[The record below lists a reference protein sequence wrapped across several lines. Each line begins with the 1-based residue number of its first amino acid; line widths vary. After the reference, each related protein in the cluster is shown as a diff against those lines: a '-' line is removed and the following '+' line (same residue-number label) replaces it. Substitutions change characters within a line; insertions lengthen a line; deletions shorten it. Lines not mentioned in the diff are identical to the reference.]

1 MHRAGARSVLVLQ
14 AILLL
19 FASALSAQSM
29 DDEAATV
36 SGVQPERYRKVEMP
50 PGFQVVPT
58 ELEGPVFANEAGMTL
73 YKWPLHKLRNG
84 YSGEAP
90 GEPACDDQIN
100 TVTAG
105 LMSPYPP
112 GIPLPDLDSRPA
124 CTDLWLPV
132 VATADA
138 EPVGLWTVVER
149 SDGQKQWAY
158 DEQPLYT
165 SVRDQ
170 QPGDTFGGT
179 SRKKDGDSPAIR
191 VPVGPPPLVPPGF
204 AVKSTSVGRM
214 LTTKKNYAVYSFEQ
228 DSAEETRCTGDCT
241 KRFKPVIAPTLVRA
255 QGEWSVLERSPGE
268 RQWVFRGKPLYTHVR
283 DTHPWSQEGS
293 DEPGWSNVFTQRTPE
308 PPSDFI
314 RQATIAGD
322 VLADRR
328 GHTVYL
334 YQCGEDSQIQL
345 ACDHPDDT
353 QVYRLAICGGGDPER
368 CNEYWPYV
376 TPSEGATSDSR
387 AWSILNIDPA
397 TGRKVSEDA
406 PSAQR
411 VWAYRDRP
419 VYTFALD
426 RKPGDVKGA
435 GTGEWRGKRNGLL
448 AFWLRDDFMKGIE

>member
-1 MHRAGARSVLVLQ
+1 MH
-14 AILLL
+14 LL
-19 FASALSAQSM
+19 ALPISAQPAQV
-29 DDEAATV
+29 DTAAD
-36 SGVQPERYRKVEMP
+36 SGTPSERYRKVEMP
-50 PGFQVVPT
+50 PGFQVVST

-90 GEPACDDQIN
+90 GEPACDDKII

-112 GIPLPDLDSRPA
+112 GIPLPDLESRSA
-124 CTDLWLPV
+124 CSDLWPPV
-132 VATADA
+132 YAAANA

-149 SDGQKQWAY
+149 SDGQKQWAF

-170 QPGDTFGGT
+170 HPGDTIGGT

-214 LTTKKNYAVYSFEQ
+214 LTTKKNDAVYSFEE
-228 DSAEETRCTGDCT
+228 DSAVETRCTGDCT
-241 KRFKPVIAPTLVRA
+241 KRFKPVIAPALVRTR
-255 QGEWSVLERSPGE
+255 GEWSVLERSPGE
-268 RQWVFRGKPLYTHVR
+268 RQWVFRGKALYTHVR
-283 DTHPWSQEGS
+283 DTGPWSQEGS
-293 DEPGWSNVFTQRTPE
+293 DEEGWNNVFTQRAPA
-308 PPSDFI
+308 PPSDFV
-314 RQATIAGD
+314 RQPTIAGD

-345 ACDHPDDT
+345 SCDHPDDT

-376 TPSEGATSDSR
+376 TPSEGSESTSR
-387 AWSILNIDPA
+387 AWSILTIDPM
-397 TGRKVSEDA
+397 TGRKVTDEVQGA
-406 PSAQR
+406 RR

-426 RKPGDVKGA
+426 RKPGDVNGA

-448 AFWLRDDFMKGIE
+448 AFWLRDDFMEGIE